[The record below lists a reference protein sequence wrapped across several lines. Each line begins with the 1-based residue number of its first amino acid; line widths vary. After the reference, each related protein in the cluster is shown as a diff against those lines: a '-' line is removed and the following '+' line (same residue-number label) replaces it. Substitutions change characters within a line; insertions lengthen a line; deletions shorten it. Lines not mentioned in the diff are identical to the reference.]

1 MRESALQHAGGA
13 LTLAEYEHV
22 RATPTNFL
30 LVSGHELPEIE
41 RIVERKR
48 AYVVVEKVGEAAK
61 VADEADPRSD

>member
-1 MRESALQHAGGA
+1 MRAS
-13 LTLAEYEHV
+13 
-22 RATPTNFL
+22 PTNFL

-48 AYVVVEKVGEAAK
+48 AYVVVEKVGEGAK